1 MLRLAFACVL
11 ALVGAGAEAGS
22 DRPFERTAPQHTD
35 AKPAA
40 DHCTDA
46 VQWQHDHLEGRVF
59 YQIFVRSFRDSD
71 GDGIGD
77 LAGLTASLDFLNDGD
92 PTSSDD
98 LGVEGIWL
106 MPIFESPSYHGYD
119 VTDYLSIEPD
129 YGSLDDFRVFLAA
142 AHERGIAVIV
152 DLVMNHS
159 SAQHPWFVASSSSPT
174 SPWRSWY
181 TWRDDDP
188 GWTQPWGGGP
198 TWHLNP
204 RGEGYFYGVFWSGM
218 PDLDFA
224 EPAVRSEML
233 RIAEHW
239 IAVGVDGFRLDA
251 TRHLFAEGDGELQND
266 RPQTHSFLREL
277 STHVR
282 RVDPTTLLV
291 GENWTST
298 QNISAYYGSTDCVSG
313 GDELPASFSFPIADA
328 IVAAIRHGD
337 PDRLRLALAEQA
349 EWYPA
354 GVLAA
359 PFLRNHDQMRLGS
372 ELDRDPAGLRLAA
385 SVLLT
390 LPGIPF
396 LYYGEEVGLENGGPE
411 RDDRLKRTPMPWDA
425 SSPGGGFSS
434 RDPWF
439 PFAPGREQANVA
451 AQDGDPE
458 SLLSHYRHWI
468 RARRNSAALS
478 RGTLQI
484 VPLETTD
491 PILAFVRQSGSDRVL
506 VLHNF
511 GTTVATVV
519 LPAELGANGSPPL
532 IGAAVATRQS
542 VTLDAR
548 ASVVFP
554 LPPTLTANHQRLP
567 GTPDP
572 DPGTH
577 R

>member
-1 MLRLAFACVL
+1 MLRLALACVF
-11 ALVGAGAEAGS
+11 ALVGVGAEAGS
-22 DRPFERTAPQHTD
+22 DRPLEPGASLHTD

-40 DHCTDA
+40 DRCADA
-46 VQWQHDHLEGRVF
+46 TQWQHGHLEGRVF

-77 LAGLTASLDFLNDGD
+77 LSGLTAALDYLNDGD
-92 PTSSDD
+92 PTTDSD

-106 MPIFESPSYHGYD
+106 MPVFESPSYHGYD

-129 YGSLDDFRVFLAA
+129 YGSLDDFRAFLAA
-142 AHERGIAVIV
+142 AHARGIAVIV

-159 SAQHPWFVASSSSPT
+159 SAQHPWFVASSSSPQ

-198 TWHLNP
+198 TWHPNP
-204 RGEGYFYGVFWSGM
+204 RGDGYFYGVFWSGM
-218 PDLDFA
+218 PDLDFS
-224 EPAVRSEML
+224 EPAVRREML

-266 RPQTHSFLREL
+266 RPQTHEFLREL
-277 STHVR
+277 ASHLR
-282 RVDPTTLLV
+282 RVDPKVLLV

-298 QNISAYYGSTDCVSG
+298 QNISEYYGSTDCVRG

-328 IVAAIRHGD
+328 IVAAIRNGD

-354 GVLAA
+354 EVLAA
-359 PFLRNHDQMRLGS
+359 PFLRNHDQMRLAS

-396 LYYGEEVGLENGGPE
+396 LYYGEEVGLENGSPE
-411 RDDRLKRTPMPWDA
+411 RDDRLKRTPMPWDTT
-425 SSPGGGFSS
+425 SPGGGFSS
-434 RDPWF
+434 GEPWF
-439 PFAPGREQANVA
+439 PFAPGRERANVA
-451 AQDGDPE
+451 SQEPVST
-458 SLLSHYRHWI
+458 SLLSHYRQWI
-468 RARRNSAALS
+468 RARRSSKALS
-478 RGTLQI
+478 QGSLELVT
-484 VPLETTD
+484 LETND
-491 PILAFVRQSGSDRVL
+491 PVLAFVRRRGSDRVL

-511 GTTVATVV
+511 GTTAATVA
-519 LPAELGANGSPPL
+519 LPGDLRADESPPL
-532 IGAAVATRQS
+532 VGAAVVTGQS
-542 VTLDAR
+542 VALDAG
-548 ASVVFP
+548 ASVVLA
-554 LPPTLTANHQRLP
+554 LPR
-567 GTPDP
+567 
-572 DPGTH
+572 
-577 R
+577 